1 VPDVV
6 VTLGSGL
13 ADLVDAVDDLVE
25 VPFTDLPS
33 LPAAGAPGHG
43 GGRFVFGRLDDVPVL
58 LQAGRIHAYEGVA
71 PEAVVAPVRIVA
83 ALGVRALLLTNAA
96 GGIRPGL
103 EPGDLVLLDD
113 QIDLT
118 FRRPLAGAVR
128 EGEMR
133 FPDMSVPFDP
143 VLRGVLREVARDQ
156 GMELAEGV
164 YAAVHGPS
172 YETRAEVRMLARLGA
187 DLVGM
192 STVGEVAAAR
202 ALGLPTAAVSLVTNR
217 ATGLA
222 ARPLSHEEV
231 LETGRRAGAGMIRL
245 VRGLL
250 GRLSGFGGQSTSA
263 K

>member
-1 VPDVV
+1 

-13 ADLVDAVDDLVE
+13 SDLVDALEEPRSVAFDE
-25 VPFTDLPS
+25 LPS
-33 LPAAGAPGHG
+33 LPSAGAPGHG
-43 GGRFVFGRLDDVPVL
+43 GGRFAFGRLDGTPVL

-71 PEAVVAPVRIVA
+71 LEAVIAPVRILA
-83 ALGVRALLLTNAA
+83 SLGVGALLLTNAA

-118 FRRPLAGAVR
+118 FRRPLAGPVR
-128 EGEMR
+128 DGETR
-133 FPDMSVPFDP
+133 FPDMSAPFDAE
-143 VLRGVLREVARDQ
+143 LRASLRRVALEE
-156 GMELAEGV
+156 GIELSEGT

-187 DLVGM
+187 DVVGM
-192 STVGEVAAAR
+192 STVAEVATAR
-202 ALGLPTAAVSLVTNR
+202 ALGLPVAALSLVTNR

-222 ARPLSHEEV
+222 GRPLRHEEV
-231 LETGRRAGAGMIRL
+231 LETGREAAGRMTRL
-245 VRGLL
+245 VRGFLRRVSDER
-250 GRLSGFGGQSTSA
+250 GVAGQSTSA